1 MPDGATQL
9 VRSLAAHD
17 VSHVFGVCG
26 DTSVGLYHALAET
39 DAGSEITHVLARD
52 ERAASFMADA
62 YARLSGRPGV
72 CEGPSGGGATYLLPG
87 LAEANDSCVPV
98 VGLNTTTP
106 VRHRGRGVLT
116 ELDQTAL
123 FAPVTKWNAS
133 ADHPDRVPGLVREAF
148 RRATAGRPGATHL
161 ALPMDTLADES
172 DSEVYASDRA
182 TRCPVTRPHPVPES
196 LDRAADRIR
205 AADRPVI
212 VAGGG
217 VHTSR
222 AWTELRTFAETA
234 ELPVAETLTSVGCIG
249 DSPWALG
256 VVGENGGRDYATDV
270 VVEADL
276 LLLAGTAVES
286 VWTAKWSQPPD
297 RATEIVHV
305 DVAPESIGKNYETT
319 VAVAGD
325 LRVAL
330 DGLLDRIDGPV
341 AAWDADDLR
350 RRDEAWRTPY
360 VERFDADDFPL
371 RPERLVAG
379 ANEVLGPD
387 AVLVSDPGTTC
398 PYFASLY
405 EFTEPGRH
413 WLTPRAHG
421 ALGYAVPGV
430 VGAHYARP
438 DATVVGLTGDG
449 SLGTCLGSLETLA
462 RLDVPVTV
470 VVVNNDSFSWIE
482 AGQRNFADF
491 SFGVD
496 FGSADYAA
504 VAAELGLAGFR
515 VDSAAGYEEA
525 LAEAVAYDGP
535 ALVDVPTMPLPAI
548 DDVPV
553 DWLEPGE

>member
-26 DTSVGLYHALAET
+26 DTSVGLYRALAGTET
-39 DAGSEITHVLARD
+39 DITHVLARD

-161 ALPMDTLADES
+161 ALPMDTLASDCDAAVYGDE
-172 DSEVYASDRA
+172 RA
-182 TRCPVTRPHPVPES
+182 TRCPATRPHPEPAA
-196 LDRAADRIR
+196 LDRAADRLR
-205 AADRPVI
+205 HAERPVI

-217 VHTSR
+217 VHISR
-222 AWTELRTFAETA
+222 AWGELRRFAASTET
-234 ELPVAETLTSVGCIG
+234 PVAATLTGAGCIG
-249 DSPWALG
+249 DSPWAVG
-256 VVGENGGRDYATDV
+256 VVGENGGRTYVNEMVAD
-270 VVEADL
+270 ADL

-286 VWTAKWSQPPD
+286 VWTAKWSRPPD
-297 RATEIVHV
+297 RTTTLVHV
-305 DVAPESIGKNYETT
+305 DVDAASIGKNYETD

-330 DGLLDRIDGPV
+330 AGLLDRLDGSLG
-341 AAWDADDLR
+341 AWDVDDLR
-350 RRDEAWRTPY
+350 RREAAWREPY
-360 VERFDADDFPL
+360 AARLDADDFPL
-371 RPERLVAG
+371 RPERIVADTN
-379 ANEVLGPD
+379 AILDAD
-387 AVLVSDPGTTC
+387 AVLISDPGTAC

-405 EFTEPGRH
+405 EFTDPGRH
-413 WLTPRAHG
+413 WITPRAHG

-438 DATVVGLTGDG
+438 AATIVGFTGDG

-462 RLDVPVTV
+462 RLDLPVTV

-504 VAAELGLAGFR
+504 IAEELGLAGFR
-515 VDSAAGYEEA
+515 VDSAAGYGEA
-525 LAEAVAYDGP
+525 LAEAVAHDGP
-535 ALVDVPTMPLPAI
+535 ALVDVPTTPLPAI